1 MRSALMTGQK
11 TGKSDMRGIVL
22 CARVGGAGCEFSQ
35 GEDSPTRENP
45 VKLDL
50 KPDLVAER

>member
-1 MRSALMTGQK
+1 MVIELNRTWDF
-11 TGKSDMRGIVL
+11 KSPH
-22 CARVGGAGCEFSQ
+22 GGAGCEFSQ